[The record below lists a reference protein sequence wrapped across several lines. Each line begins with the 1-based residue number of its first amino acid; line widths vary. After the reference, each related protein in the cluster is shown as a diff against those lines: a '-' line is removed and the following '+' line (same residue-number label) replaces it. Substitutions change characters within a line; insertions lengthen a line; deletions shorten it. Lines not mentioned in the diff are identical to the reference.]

1 MWYVYLLSRGKT
13 SGQFFDPGI
22 LQRNRQQS
30 SEMEDTGIFEG
41 NDWLYYDPENPTP
54 QWKLDLLRKNFK
66 KDAFSEIDG
75 NKPFVFDK
83 FMIYPTK
90 ESDCEAFWPFAEER
104 FTMIDRGRGM
114 YEIIQK
120 DFSKATGIQ
129 FLMDRFQIPLEDC
142 FVIGDS
148 TNDLPMLTYVP
159 NSIAMGNSMK
169 EILPYCN
176 YQTTDIMDDGIYH
189 ALKHFEII

>member
-1 MWYVYLLSRGKT
+1 
-13 SGQFFDPGI
+13 
-22 LQRNRQQS
+22 
-30 SEMEDTGIFEG
+30 
-41 NDWLYYDPENPTP
+41 
-54 QWKLDLLRKNFK
+54 
-66 KDAFSEIDG
+66 
-75 NKPFVFDK
+75 
-83 FMIYPTK
+83 MIYPTK

-104 FTMIDRGRGM
+104 FTIIDRGRGM

-169 EILPYCN
+169 EILPYCS